1 MGGLSPAGGHPPPF
15 ISLFVRAGFVCST
28 RVCILFVNE
37 ETDFLMQRKSEFFF
51 LFLPILLSVLTTYEC
66 SSIINGQ
73 MVKKDDKKFSLFFGV
88 KHFSPSSETQ
98 IFSRVRRDKRA
109 ISRARFV
116 SIVQPFG

>member
-51 LFLPILLSVLTTYEC
+51 LFLPILLSVLTYHLRMLVNHQWSRKMMRTKNFL
-66 SSIINGQ
+66 SSSG
-73 MVKKDDKKFSLFFGV
+73 
-88 KHFSPSSETQ
+88 
-98 IFSRVRRDKRA
+98 
-109 ISRARFV
+109 
-116 SIVQPFG
+116 